1 MGHHGRFCVAL
12 GGLQHGNL
20 PGRPA
25 NDLQRVLRSREGRR
39 RRRRAPIHPHH
50 LAAAPSV
57 YLHGGAADDHGH
69 SPHLRHDVDHD
80 SGRTGARD
88 RDGRHIHLCHRVPL
102 PTRRVRAIAGFYSL
116 GPGGAAD
123 VALDCHAA
131 QARERDFGMSRLMR
145 RDTRVQ
151 ILLHGLLVC
160 LFVIWGYPV
169 IWTLTSSLK
178 ASGDLY
184 SAPWSLPHP
193 AHFENIA
200 HAWVQGRLGQAFL
213 NSAYVTAVSVSLI
226 LLFAVPAAFGFARL
240 RLPFPAVL
248 GLAILV
254 PLMIPSEVILVPL
267 FVMFRAL
274 GLLNTL
280 EGLITL
286 EVAGGV
292 AFATVVLTTFFRGV
306 PRELEDAARID
317 GARSAQVLW
326 HIILP
331 LAGPGIAAVAVFQ
344 SVFVWNDYFAP
355 LIVIQ
360 KPSLFTVQLAIGN
373 FSNFYT
379 TDESLLFAG
388 LALAMRPP
396 LVVFAILQRYFIQG
410 LTVGALRD

>member
-1 MGHHGRFCVAL
+1 
-12 GGLQHGNL
+12 
-20 PGRPA
+20 
-25 NDLQRVLRSREGRR
+25 
-39 RRRRAPIHPHH
+39 
-50 LAAAPSV
+50 
-57 YLHGGAADDHGH
+57 
-69 SPHLRHDVDHD
+69 
-80 SGRTGARD
+80 
-88 RDGRHIHLCHRVPL
+88 
-102 PTRRVRAIAGFYSL
+102 
-116 GPGGAAD
+116 
-123 VALDCHAA
+123 
-131 QARERDFGMSRLMR
+131 MSRLMR

-151 ILLHGLLVC
+151 VLLHGLLVG
-160 LFVIWGYPV
+160 LSVIWGYPV
-169 IWTLTSSLK
+169 VWTLTSSLK

-184 SAPWSLPHP
+184 STPWGLPDP

-200 HAWVQGRLGQAFL
+200 HAWAQGQLGQAFL
-213 NSAYVTAVSVSLI
+213 NSTYVTAVSVSLI
-226 LLFAVPAAFGFARL
+226 LVVAVPAAFGFARL
-240 RLPFPAVL
+240 KLPLPAVL

-254 PLMIPSEVILVPL
+254 PLMIPSEVIVVPL

-280 EGLITL
+280 EGLIAL

-292 AFATVVLTTFFRGV
+292 AFATVVLTTFFRVV

-317 GARSAQVLW
+317 GARSTQVLR

-379 TDESLLFAG
+379 TDASLLFAG
-388 LALAMRPP
+388 LALAMVPP
-396 LVVFAILQRYFIQG
+396 LVVFAVLQRHFIQG
-410 LTVGALRD
+410 LTVGALRE